1 MSRVCVVHELPREKV
16 EETADLINEEWP
28 RSKSSRVA
36 NLERSR
42 DAFPLSLVL
51 LSRNEADGTEEVVG
65 HAKLSKVDDGAEDGE
80 EALLVESVVIRKS
93 LRGKGLGRKVMEA
106 VQDEAQRR
114 GFNVL
119 YLATNDQVA
128 FYERLGF
135 EITSHSVS
143 SLGFNAKRIN
153 TFALGNLVSI
163 LHKRQQQHQQQFD
176 QQESANESSPST
188 LPPPSSSSS
197 SCASSS
203 SCKQN
208 SEEDEED
215 ECAASRCAGASW
227 LKKRI

>member
-1 MSRVCVVHELPREKV
+1 MWRVSVVHELPREKV

-28 RSKSSRVA
+28 RSKASRVA
-36 NLERSR
+36 NLEKSR

-51 LSRNEADGTEEVVG
+51 LSRNEGDATEQVVG
-65 HAKLSKVDDGAEDGE
+65 HAKLSKVDDGAEEGE
-80 EALLVESVVIRKS
+80 TALLVESVVIKKS

-119 YLATNDQVA
+119 YLATNDQVP

-176 QQESANESSPST
+176 QQESASGSPS
-188 LPPPSSSSS
+188 PASQSSSGA
-197 SCASSS
+197 CSS
-203 SCKQN
+203 SCKQ
-208 SEEDEED
+208 SADDDEED
-215 ECAASRCAGASW
+215 ESASSRCAGASW